1 MKTMT
6 IRDMPE
12 ALHARLKERAR
23 QNRRSLNQQ
32 VIADLGQIGVYEAA
46 DERAARVEEEI
57 VESESLRA
65 RMSDFLTAE
74 EIDAAKRD
82 GLA

>member
-1 MKTMT
+1 MT

-32 VIADLGQIGVYEAA
+32 VIADLSQIGVHEAA
-46 DERAARVEEEI
+46 DERAARVEREI

-65 RMSDFLTAE
+65 RMSDFLTLE